1 VTIRLFLP
9 DVNNQQPVVQI
20 PSVYSEK
27 TKDGRSSQKK
37 GDSTDHLLLQSPVEL
52 EDMASSSPTASEIIP
67 TAIIIFL
74 SQTKQQQEINDYHH
88 ERCNPSSSFFA
99 SSFFL

>member
-9 DVNNQQPVVQI
+9 DVNQQPVVQI

-67 TAIIIFL
+67 TAIIDL